1 MNRRR
6 RDWRPRRDFRMTDP
20 ITIRMGGYGPPTTGF
35 SRALKLIGDTLT
47 AEFGDRID
55 VKYVWNIMD
64 FGYRAEDILWLVEDG
79 VLTLGYQSSSYLTD
93 RVPELGFVDL
103 PFLFEQRDQARAA
116 MDGALGRFLGDKIE
130 ERVNYRIL
138 GWFENGFRQI
148 SNRLRTVHTPPDL
161 KDMRIRVLPSE
172 VQARTFELLGCV
184 PLRMDLTE
192 AIDRIKAGT
201 IDAQENPFANT
212 VTYGVHK
219 FHRFHTVTNHFY
231 ISRPIFLHRPAFD
244 GWPQDLQRAMRAAI
258 ARAVA
263 FQRELAI
270 EEDRTARAAILAE
283 GCEITELTA
292 GRTRPIP
299 RRRRA
304 AARAGARHL
313 RAKDVRYDLAALL
326 VRLGQDQR
334 PEHLVFRLRRIDR
347 GDAHLG
353 HVAVEH
359 VGAVRRR
366 IAPAGKRFRHGVVA
380 GGNVLHRHGGIEA
393 GFADAI
399 LERPADVVIELVV
412 RRHDARLLAGKPHQL
427 GIDGDGAKPVIAA
440 IARDH
445 RLRRVGVERGVGGR
459 EIDIKARLAR
469 RRAVV
474 GAAAERRNAIGRRR
488 TAAP

>member
-1 MNRRR
+1 
-6 RDWRPRRDFRMTDP
+6 
-20 ITIRMGGYGPPTTGF
+20 
-35 SRALKLIGDTLT
+35 LT

-103 PFLFEQRDQARAA
+103 PFLFEKRDQARAA

-148 SNRLRTVHTPPDL
+148 SNRLRTVRTPPDL

-184 PLRMDLTE
+184 PLRWDLTE
-192 AIDRIKAGT
+192 AIAAIKAGT

-244 GWPQDLQRAMRAAI
+244 GWPQDLQHATRTAI
-258 ARAVA
+258 ERAVA

-270 EEDRTARAAILAE
+270 EEDRASRAAILAE

-292 GRTRPIP
+292 SEHAKFRDAVAPLT
-299 RRRRA
+299 A
-304 AARAGARHL
+304 EARGT
-313 RAKDVRYDLAALL
+313 Y
-326 VRLGQDQR
+326 GQKLFDM
-334 PEHLVFRLRRIDR
+334 V
-347 GDAHLG
+347 
-353 HVAVEH
+353 
-359 VGAVRRR
+359 
-366 IAPAGKRFRHGVVA
+366 
-380 GGNVLHRHGGIEA
+380 
-393 GFADAI
+393 
-399 LERPADVVIELVV
+399 
-412 RRHDARLLAGKPHQL
+412 
-427 GIDGDGAKPVIAA
+427 
-440 IARDH
+440 
-445 RLRRVGVERGVGGR
+445 
-459 EIDIKARLAR
+459 
-469 RRAVV
+469 
-474 GAAAERRNAIGRRR
+474 
-488 TAAP
+488 